1 MDMSKLSHGAKLVLG
16 GTIAFLIVSIFN
28 WQQVE
33 ISGFTAVGVSMWH
46 GVGVLAGL
54 LALALLVWEGL
65 RLVNIEVALP
75 VGPAM
80 TSAFLAILLVF
91 FTIVKFL
98 VDGEFRTFW
107 AWLGL
112 ALAIAITVGAVMNM
126 QAAGQSFS
134 DVRAAVSSGA
144 AAATAATRNVGDSP
158 SASSSSAAPTATG
171 AASEPAQPAERTA
184 ENAVETAH
192 DAGDGDDKPPA
203 A

>member
-1 MDMSKLSHGAKLVLG
+1 MDMSKLSYGGKLALG

-28 WQQVE
+28 WQEVE

-46 GVGVLAGL
+46 GVGILAGL

-112 ALAIAITVGAVMNM
+112 GLAIAITVGAITNM

-144 AAATAATRNVGDSP
+144 AAATAAAKNVGD
-158 SASSSSAAPTATG
+158 SASSSSSTSTAPTTEAAPETAQT
-171 AASEPAQPAERTA
+171 ASTA
-184 ENAVETAH
+184 ENAVETVH
-192 DAGDGDDKPPA
+192 DTADGDDNAPA

>member
-1 MDMSKLSHGAKLVLG
+1 MDMSKLSHGAKLTLG

-28 WQQVE
+28 WQEVE

-98 VDGEFRTFW
+98 VDGEFRTIW

-112 ALAIAITVGAVMNM
+112 ALAVAITVGAVMNM
-126 QAAGQSFS
+126 QAAGQSFG
-134 DVRAAVSSGA
+134 DMKAAVTSGA
-144 AAATAATRNVGDSP
+144 GAATAAARNVGDSGP
-158 SASSSSAAPTATG
+158 SSPSSAAPPTTG
-171 AASEPAQPAERTA
+171 AASETAQTTASTA
-184 ENAVETAH
+184 ENVVPTTH
-192 DAGDGDDKPPA
+192 DAVDDEHKPPA